1 MASNDDEG
9 FDLIQPSLIQQLR
22 KILDE
27 YPDDGQILKE
37 LIQNAED
44 AGATHVKFLHD
55 KNSYGTAKLFD
66 DCEELAENQGPA
78 LYAHNNALFTTEDWK
93 GIRLVSDSIKVEDPM
108 KVGRFGLGFKSVFH
122 MTDLPSLLSEYQIGF
137 IDPHGVCFSDKRHR
151 RTGKRWRL
159 REDRD
164 DIESMPDQFSPFI
177 GIFDCTEDVF
187 SKGFYNGT
195 LFRFPLRS
203 TPSALS
209 ETLYSAEKVDLLFKS
224 FMADAHFMILFLQH
238 LECIELHVREQKQS
252 KSKTIFQVKIAEEC
266 LQTVQAMRKEFLAK
280 IKPGDVMSSSVS
292 VTYAITI
299 ETVNFDLPPF
309 LNTKRYS
316 FLVTNYFCRGQV
328 SSTFKKLMTDK
339 ALSYLPMV
347 GVAMALPTAPALEV
361 PSIKGHVF
369 CFLPLPVQSISLTG
383 LPVHVNGFFALSQN
397 RCYIKSPNAEQEK
410 AGRHL
415 NDRSLLWNK
424 CLLEEA
430 IPRAYVKMI
439 LEAIKGKAANVP
451 ETAIY
456 RAWPDVCS
464 INQKWKG
471 VEKSLFQ
478 HLLQENVVYTE
489 ANRGSWVK
497 VEEAIFQRHTEHHQN
512 DLLMKVLLSNG
523 VSAVAIPEN
532 VNFAL
537 EKYAPYKEEIDPC
550 LIRQVLRQDP
560 SSHLNLKRKEKLI
573 LLKFSLSDGEFSD
586 LEGLQL
592 LPLSNGEFVRFETRA
607 KTVYIASKEH
617 PQELF
622 PGLDERFLD
631 RNVHEDILHDLCDA
645 IDQGYTQLELLT
657 KKHVPGLLWDS
668 LPKDWKMYHPASA
681 SVSWFPDEENCN
693 HPPKVWLQ
701 LVWRYLAKHFTS
713 TKDIQCLT
721 GLPLIPLNMLQT
733 PVFLTKL
740 CHASTVVVKRFQWDC
755 LDDIVEDVLKKI
767 GIIVIHGCP
776 DFIAQHPLVLGTFV
790 NFPSIPGVL
799 TAMVVCSAC
808 SGALL
813 TNVCQLSTPEKQ
825 VLRSF
830 LASTPAK
837 YLGCAERELLCSLPL
852 FETHAKRFVSKK
864 DGMFAVSSGSIPIQ
878 PLRDLIDVSQED
890 SANLARLLQVRIL
903 NPTEL
908 LCDIVFPEI
917 KQGQYTE
924 DRIDKLMPYVL
935 RNFAPVIHTNAEF
948 KRKIRALSFVP
959 KRGKRVKPSH
969 LFDPRNENLQELF
982 AYEDVFPVGEEYN
995 DPSILFILEQLGM
1008 KKEDKVTATNI
1019 YESAGLVSGLPL
1031 DQSVEKKSM
1040 AVLQF
1045 LIAHP
1050 EKLQEPV
1057 DGHVLS
1063 SLLKDASWVSPLR
1076 KKTLNFP
1083 PSLPWWKEDE
1093 KDARHFF
1100 KPTELKSCQFANL
1113 IGTVKPTVAIEKSNY
1128 ICNYFCWGKKPEV
1141 FDVVRHLENVVK
1153 FYVEDEKPHYMAM
1166 MNEIYLF
1173 LNSTDYED
1181 LKAVFDV
1188 LGISRWAW
1196 NGNGFSSPCEML
1208 LDETTIDLTPYIVP
1222 LPSEMLNFLGLFCY
1236 FGMKTECNPSLL
1248 LQVLSM
1254 INCKYEDHNSEFKLS
1269 EVKHDLKLC
1278 VEILNDVANEELS
1291 PEVQEMVL
1299 FPVQNRDN
1307 THLRLEPVQNCMYC
1321 ESDDWLTNDS
1331 NDEDMDYFYVHPRV
1345 PNRTAEL
1352 LGVPSL
1358 ANRMLGADELFI
1370 GEEFGQEEKLTTRL
1384 NRLLDDYTDGFAVP
1398 KELIQNADDAGATEV
1413 RFLYD
1418 ERDNEDA
1425 LTCLIDHG
1433 MRGCQGPA
1441 LWVYNDAIFKEED
1454 FLNITKLNE
1463 ATKARDTQK
1472 IGRFG
1477 LGFNA
1482 VYNLTDLPMFVSTN
1496 YFAIFDPHTSFLGKA
1511 IKNARRPGMK
1521 INLNKNV
1528 KKLRKFKN
1536 QFKPFNGIF
1545 GCDLS
1550 LEHEETSF
1558 DGTLFRFPLRT
1569 RDQASKSE
1577 IKKLCYD
1584 DHQIRLLLQ
1593 MFTQGARN
1601 LVLFTQNVLRIGI
1614 YHLPQK
1620 AGPDLNLSLMF
1631 EVIKSK
1637 SVAGG
1642 ILRELQFSEFTVP
1655 QSALKLSQDQLSL
1668 IKQCSVLQ
1676 ASSEVKTM
1684 AQKVHVDPR
1693 NFPNSSVVVEINC
1706 SFTKRGKKFFKSGI
1720 NQEKTT
1726 WLVVS
1731 SMGSGGAMKVA
1742 KNNPTLLPS
1751 AGVAALLQPKESCT
1765 FCPLP
1770 IVKKVDGLSLNATIF
1785 CYLPLPIHSGLF
1797 FHVNGAFAVTSN
1809 RRSLQEK
1816 VEDDKTCFG
1825 VKWNN
1830 VLMQD
1835 SVVSAF
1841 LDLLADL
1848 KAIAPRDGSYAF
1860 HSLWPR
1866 SSQVQ
1871 RNCRSFLKSF
1881 YSKLA
1886 GGGYSLFSDG
1896 KKWVDINHTVF
1907 LHPEFREESK
1917 IGEAANKVLQVHF
1930 KGHWAVIDMPGDILH
1945 SFQACDLM
1953 KDINTK
1959 SFSKFRFYSEVFFP
1973 NIATI
1978 SANLRDLLI
1987 LHALD
1992 CNRRDFNQMVME
2004 HACIPVSPNG
2014 HYLKRPSDLVHPDG
2028 EAASLFLPEDG
2039 RFPYGSQESYLHPRR
2054 LLVLE
2059 NLKMASN
2066 HLCWNEIA
2074 ERAESIHVL
2083 NAVNSDAAGKRL
2095 KALISFM
2102 ERKIAI
2108 HSSPGS
2114 DICLRFARA
2123 RFLPVLKKPV
2133 NFPLHW
2139 KGDEFEENSLL
2150 SPSDM
2155 CTEEKKYLVCC
2166 TEPLIG
2172 NIFPNNVQELFKPY
2186 SRTVTVDHVM
2196 EQLENAMSVRPES
2209 LSLAEYE
2216 ELDHVCR
2223 NAYEMLQHCLFVHG
2237 AGVIGPLQEKRFIL
2251 VERRFLSAKQISFT
2265 LTADCSPYLF
2275 KLPIQLAESFAP
2287 LMKAA
2292 GVRKKFDVEDYIS
2305 ALHEVQK
2312 EFKGNVLDEQTLRVA
2327 IHLANQLGETV
2338 QSSRFD
2344 LQGKRGSWET
2354 VPLPDSKG
2362 VMRVLSDLCVRD
2374 SAWIPD
2380 EEGVHFVHDRI
2391 PWPTCVKVRVKT
2403 RRREALRRHA
2413 IGIPFGQKEKLTN
2426 RLKRILT
2433 GYPCEKD
2440 ILKELLQ
2447 NADDA
2452 QATEICFIKDP
2463 RHHSDKK
2470 VFEDSWKP
2478 LQGPALCVYNN
2489 RPFTDADIQGIGNLG
2504 EGSKGDD
2511 PNKTGQYG
2519 VGFNAVYHLTDVPSF
2534 MTRGKEIGDVLCAFD
2549 PHCTYVP
2556 DATPEEPGVKIEDIS
2571 RLKILFPDVFS
2582 CYLEDHFPLNDST
2595 MFRFPLRTREMSKVS
2610 HLSRSP
2616 VTLTMLDAMM
2626 KDLKNE
2632 LFEILLFVNNV
2643 KKITM
2648 CEVNEQSGK
2657 LANVYSVEVTMSE
2670 EDEAKRK
2677 AFANYIKQIGE
2688 LIKRRKDLILK
2699 EIPVGTVSYVLNI
2712 ADNTGNREKWLI
2724 VQQIGFEKEV
2734 PERVNSAFKRRDLG
2748 MLPIGGAAF
2757 LLERNSFDPMRRP
2770 KKAYCFLPL
2779 PIETD
2784 LPVHINGHFALDHE
2798 ARRNLWGNEFS
2809 DYRSDWNKAL
2819 LADVVASCYLL
2830 LVVEVR
2836 SFLQLPV
2843 VTETNRFV
2851 EECSE
2856 TEMMSR
2862 IRAYERIF
2870 PLAEFKDPYWKAL
2883 VDSLFQKVNTE
2894 KLQVLPVVRKKPTNA
2909 TSSILKKNTP
2919 SVEITWLPCTGQ
2931 GNNQAFFNNLME
2943 TGPFAILPERQSDE
2957 NQIKSRKMFEEILLA
2972 SGFNLVASSMAL
2984 YQSLRRSEVSPCTIS
2999 PFSVIEFYKSI
3010 NSPSPLCKIGT
3021 IPCPVKDTPFRSYLG
3036 IICVLLYCKQSNEFV
3051 NQLSGLPLLLTQD
3064 NYLQLFS
3071 STQPKFL
3078 SRFRDLLPGSPQVFL
3093 HEQVY
3098 DQIFQDLSEMKLS
3111 VLKPLDIEGFVANL
3125 SQTLPLKCYGKATC
3139 AEWSPYQNAIP
3150 NNKWI
3155 SRVWVFL
3162 RERTKDIF
3170 DDLKMNAES
3179 KILKVKR
3186 SLESLDNWC
3195 VIPAFQSQTAQKP
3208 AIQFLVPLCRA
3219 LSILD
3224 CSSPDSSNEKLVEV
3238 LRKLGVPELNHI
3250 SLTRSSLSSSSL
3262 QVSLARVMVSSLKDP
3277 TSLLTCLD
3285 MKIAE
3290 DPQSSERLEPEDCT
3304 VILEYFST
3312 CVRWLKNTD
3321 QRKLKKLPLYLAT
3334 HGGYIRLEQH
3344 HDVKVLPTGIPKQ
3357 ELEVLEREVGV
3368 VFLESFSSLSKLFE
3382 FLGVGSL
3389 SVVDVYCTFILP
3401 NLNLFS
3407 QEARQIHLKYVR
3419 QGVMSTGSLS
3429 DDDKGRLLDS
3439 LKMTSFI
3446 PSTDGSLRKACFFYD
3461 PHEDVFRT
3469 MLLPSDFPPEPFESE
3484 EWLKVLKKI
3493 GLVHEV
3499 SQDLFRRFATDVA
3512 QEAKKERTEKT
3523 DEKSRVLVKHL
3534 MRRTNVVEEG
3544 LLPAIRDIPF
3554 VVCEPVRKGLRDL
3567 CPPFK
3572 ALKKG
3577 QNSYCAFKGAV
3588 PSDYAEIVWTR
3599 AHLLPVWAIPKQHTR
3614 FLGCPEGTRRDHYCD
3629 QFIMQLQIMKNPTTE
3644 LVVSH
3649 CETICSHLERQSE
3662 GRKCSSEESATRTA
3676 VMIRIYEFLQT
3687 QANRIPDN
3695 VKTQLSSTPFIVVE
3709 EGTKFVLPS
3718 QVVLEFYEHFQIKPY
3733 LYSVPRELGK
3743 YHPLFQVLGCR
3754 KHVTVRHYAMVLEM
3768 LHKSSMNKKLHPNE
3782 VIKCVKASRGLFE
3795 ELDKNEAE
3803 VKDLSKLHLPAVIPG
3818 DLKDNRVDTLP
3829 LTLQESPLL
3838 IFNDRLP
3845 SFFTRLEKLDQYF
3858 LLDLDVMKVKC
3869 SSPMTNYKDLI
3880 MKLPS
3885 AIRPKMLSCVV
3896 HEKLIDSQ
3904 SEVTT
3909 SFEAVDSIKRKLS
3922 SPEFC
3927 SGVIRLIR
3935 DVNCQNQNFDEKV
3948 IGEVERGLPNIDIC
3962 LTSNLRTTLFYED
3975 APIPFSE
3982 ANVRYFLQKTPTP
3995 GGETRTV
4002 YVDVMNQ
4009 NTLVPLVS
4017 HVIGELFGE
4026 YLGKRSALISQMLSC
4041 EPSEICLLLDTLQ
4054 VRADNSNHAPK
4065 VKIFPRLGTFIPLED
4080 HHLLNEDF
4088 EDFETEEYI
4097 GYELEDPTLHQESGV
4112 ATYIYARIVEEV
4124 TDRNC
4129 SHLAKK
4135 YRIDIGDNQE
4145 IDVDATDLY
4154 KFHRSEE
4161 DLECKA
4167 IVVADGQSRNA
4178 SRHGVYRPKNKDKQE
4193 VFSEISRLLEEA
4205 WKMSEEK
4212 RRKVIKRL
4220 YLRWHPDKNVG
4231 EEEFCSV
4238 LFKHLMNEISRLE
4251 SGQPGKSQENS
4262 FADTGR
4268 SQQTSYQE
4276 FFSSWGDRA
4285 RQHHAQREGY
4295 RTRPPA
4301 YGGFYSRPNPQP
4313 GEAKRWFRQAQADL
4327 AAVSNDVVCHR
4338 PFYEWACFKC
4348 HQAAEKALKAT
4359 LLTIDADSF
4368 YDHGLA
4374 GLCGRLNDEELS
4386 QLAIQLECIVGNYAR
4401 MRYPDKLCFPRI
4413 PNDVYD
4419 EEMAQSALQL
4429 ATRIVDRVRGRIP

>member
-1 MASNDDEG
+1 M
-9 FDLIQPSLIQQLR
+9 
-22 KILDE
+22 
-27 YPDDGQILKE
+27 
-37 LIQNAED
+37 
-44 AGATHVKFLHD
+44 
-55 KNSYGTAKLFD
+55 
-66 DCEELAENQGPA
+66 
-78 LYAHNNALFTTEDWK
+78 
-93 GIRLVSDSIKVEDPM
+93 
-108 KVGRFGLGFKSVFH
+108 
-122 MTDLPSLLSEYQIGF
+122 
-137 IDPHGVCFSDKRHR
+137 
-151 RTGKRWRL
+151 
-159 REDRD
+159 
-164 DIESMPDQFSPFI
+164 
-177 GIFDCTEDVF
+177 
-187 SKGFYNGT
+187 
-195 LFRFPLRS
+195 
-203 TPSALS
+203 
-209 ETLYSAEKVDLLFKS
+209 
-224 FMADAHFMILFLQH
+224 
-238 LECIELHVREQKQS
+238 
-252 KSKTIFQVKIAEEC
+252 
-266 LQTVQAMRKEFLAK
+266 
-280 IKPGDVMSSSVS
+280 
-292 VTYAITI
+292 
-299 ETVNFDLPPF
+299 
-309 LNTKRYS
+309 
-316 FLVTNYFCRGQV
+316 
-328 SSTFKKLMTDK
+328 
-339 ALSYLPMV
+339 
-347 GVAMALPTAPALEV
+347 
-361 PSIKGHVF
+361 
-369 CFLPLPVQSISLTG
+369 
-383 LPVHVNGFFALSQN
+383 
-397 RCYIKSPNAEQEK
+397 QE
-410 AGRHL
+410 
-415 NDRSLLWNK
+415 
-424 CLLEEA
+424 
-430 IPRAYVKMI
+430 
-439 LEAIKGKAANVP
+439 
-451 ETAIY
+451 
-456 RAWPDVCS
+456 
-464 INQKWKG
+464 
-471 VEKSLFQ
+471 
-478 HLLQENVVYTE
+478 
-489 ANRGSWVK
+489 
-497 VEEAIFQRHTEHHQN
+497 
-512 DLLMKVLLSNG
+512 
-523 VSAVAIPEN
+523 
-532 VNFAL
+532 
-537 EKYAPYKEEIDPC
+537 
-550 LIRQVLRQDP
+550 
-560 SSHLNLKRKEKLI
+560 
-573 LLKFSLSDGEFSD
+573 
-586 LEGLQL
+586 
-592 LPLSNGEFVRFETRA
+592 
-607 KTVYIASKEH
+607 
-617 PQELF
+617 
-622 PGLDERFLD
+622 
-631 RNVHEDILHDLCDA
+631 
-645 IDQGYTQLELLT
+645 
-657 KKHVPGLLWDS
+657 
-668 LPKDWKMYHPASA
+668 
-681 SVSWFPDEENCN
+681 
-693 HPPKVWLQ
+693 
-701 LVWRYLAKHFTS
+701 
-713 TKDIQCLT
+713 
-721 GLPLIPLNMLQT
+721 
-733 PVFLTKL
+733 
-740 CHASTVVVKRFQWDC
+740 
-755 LDDIVEDVLKKI
+755 
-767 GIIVIHGCP
+767 
-776 DFIAQHPLVLGTFV
+776 
-790 NFPSIPGVL
+790 
-799 TAMVVCSAC
+799 
-808 SGALL
+808 
-813 TNVCQLSTPEKQ
+813 
-825 VLRSF
+825 
-830 LASTPAK
+830 
-837 YLGCAERELLCSLPL
+837 
-852 FETHAKRFVSKK
+852 
-864 DGMFAVSSGSIPIQ
+864 
-878 PLRDLIDVSQED
+878 
-890 SANLARLLQVRIL
+890 
-903 NPTEL
+903 
-908 LCDIVFPEI
+908 
-917 KQGQYTE
+917 
-924 DRIDKLMPYVL
+924 
-935 RNFAPVIHTNAEF
+935 
-948 KRKIRALSFVP
+948 
-959 KRGKRVKPSH
+959 
-969 LFDPRNENLQELF
+969 
-982 AYEDVFPVGEEYN
+982 
-995 DPSILFILEQLGM
+995 
-1008 KKEDKVTATNI
+1008 
-1019 YESAGLVSGLPL
+1019 
-1031 DQSVEKKSM
+1031 
-1040 AVLQF
+1040 
-1045 LIAHP
+1045 
-1050 EKLQEPV
+1050 
-1057 DGHVLS
+1057 
-1063 SLLKDASWVSPLR
+1063 
-1076 KKTLNFP
+1076 
-1083 PSLPWWKEDE
+1083 
-1093 KDARHFF
+1093 
-1100 KPTELKSCQFANL
+1100 
-1113 IGTVKPTVAIEKSNY
+1113 
-1128 ICNYFCWGKKPEV
+1128 
-1141 FDVVRHLENVVK
+1141 
-1153 FYVEDEKPHYMAM
+1153 EKPYYMAM
-1166 MNEIYLF
+1166 MSEIYSF
-1173 LNSTDYED
+1173 LNSTDYEA

-1188 LGISRWAW
+1188 LGLSKWAW
-1196 NGNGFSSPCEML
+1196 NGYGFSSPCKIL
-1208 LDETTIDLTPYIVP
+1208 SDETTMDLTPFIVP
-1222 LPSEMLNFLGLFCY
+1222 LPSNMVNFRRLFCY

-1254 INCKYEDHNSEFKLS
+1254 IKHKYEHQYSEFKLS
-1269 EVKHDLKLC
+1269 EVKRDLKLC

-1299 FPVQNRDN
+1299 FPVENHDN
-1307 THLRLEPVQNCMYC
+1307 NHLRLEPVQNCMYC
-1321 ESDDWLTNDS
+1321 ESDDWLTKES
-1331 NDEDMDYFYVHPRV
+1331 NDEDMDYFYVHPIV

-1352 LGVPSL
+1352 LGVPSVT
-1358 ANRMLGADELFI
+1358 NRMLGADELFI

-1413 RFLYD
+1413 KFLYD

-1454 FLNITKLNE
+1454 FVNITKLNE
-1463 ATKARDTQK
+1463 ATKAQETQK

-1482 VYNLTDLPMFVSTN
+1482 VYNLTDVPMFVSKN

-1521 INLNKNV
+1521 INLNKDV
-1528 KKLRKFKN
+1528 KKLRHFKN
-1536 QFKPFNGIF
+1536 QFKPFNGVF
-1545 GCDLS
+1545 GCNLR

-1569 RDQASKSE
+1569 REQASKSE
-1577 IKKLCYD
+1577 IKNLCYD
-1584 DHQIRLLLQ
+1584 DHQMRELLQ
-1593 MFTQGARN
+1593 MFIQGAKH
-1601 LVLFTQNVLRIGI
+1601 LVLFTQNVLRVGI
-1614 YHLPQK
+1614 YHLPKMGGQ
-1620 AGPDLNLSLMF
+1620 DLNPSLLF
-1631 EVIKSK
+1631 EVTKSK

-1642 ILRELQFSEFTVP
+1642 IIRELQFSDFTVP
-1655 QSALKLSQDQLSL
+1655 QTASKLSPDQLSL
-1668 IKQCSVLQ
+1668 LKQCNVLQ
-1676 ASSEVKTM
+1676 ASSRVKVL
-1684 AQKVHVDPR
+1684 AQRGQVDPR
-1693 NFPNSSVVVEINC
+1693 KFPKSSLVLEITC
-1706 SFTKRGKKFFKSGI
+1706 SLTKCGKSFFKGGI
-1720 NQEKTT
+1720 NRDKTT

-1731 SMGSGGAMKVA
+1731 SMGSGEAMKVA
-1742 KNNPTLLPS
+1742 KNSHSLLPS
-1751 AGVAALLQPKESCT
+1751 AGVAALLQPKESST
-1765 FCPLP
+1765 FFPLP
-1770 IVKKVDGLSLNATIF
+1770 ILKKVDGLSLNATIF

-1816 VEDDKTCFG
+1816 VEDDKTSFG

-1848 KAIAPRDGSYAF
+1848 KAIAPRDGSYVF

-1917 IGEAANKVLQVHF
+1917 IGEAANKVLQVQF

-2054 LLVLE
+2054 LLMLE

-2066 HLCWNEIA
+2066 DLCWNEIA

-2083 NAVNSDAAGKRL
+2083 NAVNTDAAGKRL

-2172 NIFPNNVQELFKPY
+2172 NIFPNNVEELFKPY
-2186 SRTVTVDHVM
+2186 SRTLTVEHVM
-2196 EQLENAMSVRPES
+2196 KQLEHAMSARPES
-2209 LSLAEYE
+2209 LSLAKYE
-2216 ELDHVCR
+2216 ELDQVCR
-2223 NAYEMLQHCLFVHG
+2223 KAYQTLQQCLSAYG
-2237 AGVIGPLQEKRFIL
+2237 AGVIEPLPEKCFIL
-2251 VERRFLSAKQISFT
+2251 VERSFLSAKQISFT
-2265 LTADCSPYLF
+2265 LTTDCSPYLF
-2275 KLPIQLAESFAP
+2275 KLPNHLAEAFAP

-2292 GVRKKFDVEDYIS
+2292 GVRQKFDVEDFIS
-2305 ALHEVQK
+2305 ALREVQK
-2312 EFKGNVLDEQTLRVA
+2312 AFEENVLNEETLQVA
-2327 IHLANQLGETV
+2327 IHLANQLGEVV

-2344 LQGKRGSWET
+2344 LPGKGGSWET

-2362 VMRVLSDLCVRD
+2362 VMRALSDLCVRD
-2374 SAWIPD
+2374 CPWIPD
-2380 EEGVHFVHDRI
+2380 EEGVHFVHDGI
-2391 PWPTCVKVRVKT
+2391 PWSTCAKLEVKT
-2403 RRREALRRHA
+2403 RRREALRRHR

-2426 RLKRILT
+2426 RLKRILS

-2534 MTRGKEIGDVLCAFD
+2534 MTCGKEIGDVLCAFD

-2556 DATPEEPGVKIEDIS
+2556 GATPEEPGVKIEDIS

-2582 CYLEDHFPLNDST
+2582 CYLEDHFPLNGST

-2610 HLSRSP
+2610 QLSRSS
-2616 VTLTMLDAMM
+2616 VTLTMLDTMM

-2657 LANVYSVEVTMSE
+2657 LANVYSVEATMSE

-2677 AFANYIKQIGE
+2677 AFSNYIKQIGE

-2734 PERVNSAFKRRDLG
+2734 PEHVNSAFKRRDLG
-2748 MLPIGGAAF
+2748 MLPIGGVSC
-2757 LLERNSFDPMRRP
+2757 LLEKNSFDQKGRCN
-2770 KKAYCFLPL
+2770 KAYCFLPL

-2798 ARRNLWGNEFS
+2798 ARRNLWRNETS

-2819 LADVVASCYLL
+2819 LADVVASCYLML
-2830 LVVEVR
+2830 LVEVR
-2836 SFLQLPV
+2836 ASFQLPA
-2843 VTETNRFV
+2843 VTETARCV

-2856 TEMMSR
+2856 TEMLTR
-2862 IRAYERIF
+2862 IRAYERMF
-2870 PLAEFKDPYWKAL
+2870 PLTELKDPYWKTL

-2894 KLQVLPVVRKKPTNA
+2894 GLRVLPVVRKKPADA
-2909 TSSILKKNTP
+2909 TSSIAKKKTP
-2919 SVEITWLPCTGQ
+2919 LVEITWLPCTGM

-2943 TGPFAILPERQSDE
+2943 AGPFAILPERQRDE
-2957 NQIKSRKMFEEILLA
+2957 NQTKLRNLFEEILLE
-2972 SGFNLVASSMAL
+2972 SGFNLVASSMSL
-2984 YQSLRRSEVSPCTIS
+2984 YQSLRRSEISPCTIS
-2999 PFSVIEFYKSI
+2999 PFSVIDFYKSI
-3010 NSPSPLCKIGT
+3010 NSPSPLCKIGK
-3021 IPCPVKDTPFRSYLG
+3021 IPCPVNETPFRSPLG
-3036 IICVLLYCKQSNEFV
+3036 IILVLLYCKQSNEFM

-3064 NYLQLFS
+3064 NHLQLFS

-3078 SRFRDLLPGSPQVFL
+3078 SRFQDILPGSPQLFI
-3093 HEQVY
+3093 HDQVY
-3098 DQIFQDLSEMKLS
+3098 KHIFQDPSEMKSS
-3111 VLKPLDIEGFVANL
+3111 VLKPLDVEGFVANL
-3125 SQTLPLKCYGKATC
+3125 PQTLPLKSYGKATC
-3139 AEWSPYQNAIP
+3139 AEWSPNQNAIP
-3150 NNKWI
+3150 NKEWL

-3162 RERTKDIF
+3162 GERTKDII
-3170 DDLKMNAES
+3170 DDTKINEES

-3186 SLESLDNWC
+3186 SLESLDNWSF
-3195 VIPAFQSQTAQKP
+3195 IPAFESRIAQKRGFTLFSFRAPRP
-3208 AIQFLVPLCRA
+3208 AVQFLVPLCRA

-3224 CSSPDSSNEKLVEV
+3224 CSSPDSSNLKLVEV

-3250 SLTRSSLSSSSL
+3250 ALTSSSSGTSLSSSSL
-3262 QVSLARVMVSSLKDP
+3262 QVSLARLMVSSLKDP

-3285 MKIAE
+3285 MKIAG
-3290 DPQSSERLEPEDCT
+3290 DPQSPERLEPADCA
-3304 VILEYFST
+3304 VLLEYFST
-3312 CVRWLKNTD
+3312 SVRCLKDTD
-3321 QRKLKKLPLYLAT
+3321 RNKLKKLPFYLAT
-3334 HGGYIRLEQH
+3334 HGGYIRLAQH
-3344 HDVKVLPTGIPKQ
+3344 HDVKVLPTGIPKG

-3368 VFLESFSSLSKLFE
+3368 VFLESLSSLSKLFE
-3382 FLGVGSL
+3382 FLSVGSL

-3407 QEARQIHLKYVR
+3407 NEARQLHLEYVR
-3419 QGVMSTGSLS
+3419 QGILLPGLLS
-3429 DDDKGRLLDS
+3429 DDDETRLLS
-3439 LKMTSFI
+3439 SMRTTSFI
-3446 PSTDGSLRKACFFYD
+3446 PSKDGSLRKACFFYD
-3461 PHEDVFRT
+3461 PHEDVFRS
-3469 MLLPSDFPPEPFESE
+3469 MLLPSDFPPEPFQSQ
-3484 EWLKVLKKI
+3484 EWLTVLRKI
-3493 GLVHEV
+3493 GLVHTV
-3499 SQDLFRRFATDVA
+3499 SQDHFTRFATDVA
-3512 QEAKKERTEKT
+3512 QEAEKERTEKT
-3523 DEKSRVLVKHL
+3523 DEKSKVLVKHL
-3534 MRRTNVVEEG
+3534 MRRTNVVKEG

-3567 CPPFK
+3567 CPPFT
-3572 ALKKG
+3572 ALKTG
-3577 QNSYCAFKGAV
+3577 QNSYCTFKGAV

-3599 AHLLPVWAIPKQHTR
+3599 VYLLPGWAIPKQHTR

-3629 QFIMQLQIMKNPTTE
+3629 QFITQLQIMKNPTTQ
-3644 LVVSH
+3644 LVVNH
-3649 CETICSHLERQSE
+3649 CQTICSHLERQSE
-3662 GRKCSSEESATRTA
+3662 RRKCSSEESATRRA
-3676 VMIRIYEFLQT
+3676 VMIRIYEFLQA
-3687 QANRIPDN
+3687 QANPIPDN
-3695 VKTQLSSTPFIVVE
+3695 VKTQLSSTPFIIVE
-3709 EGTKFVLPS
+3709 EGGKFVLPS
-3718 QVVLEFYEHFQIKPY
+3718 QVVLELYEHLQIKPY

-3743 YHPLFQVLGCR
+3743 YHPLFQALGCL
-3754 KHVTVRHYAMVLEM
+3754 KHVSVSHYAMVLEM
-3768 LHKSSMNKKLHPNE
+3768 LHKSSMSAKLHPNE
-3782 VIKCVKASRGLFE
+3782 VKMCVKASRGLFE
-3795 ELDKNEAE
+3795 EVDKREQE
-3803 VKDLSKLHLPAVIPG
+3803 VKDLSKLHLPAVIPR
-3818 DLKDNRVDTLP
+3818 DFKDTQLDTLP
-3829 LTLQESPLL
+3829 LTLQESPTL
-3838 IFNDRLP
+3838 IFNDISP
-3845 SFFTRLEKLDQYF
+3845 SFVCRLEKLNRYF
-3858 LLDLDVMKVKC
+3858 LLDLDFMKVKC
-3869 SSPMTNYKDLI
+3869 SSPMTIYKDLI
-3880 MKLPS
+3880 MKLPPE
-3885 AIRPKMLSCVV
+3885 IRPEMLSCVI
-3896 HEKLIDSQ
+3896 HEKLTDFQ
-3904 SEVTT
+3904 SKAAT
-3909 SFEAVDSIKRKLS
+3909 SLEAVKAIKRKLS

-3935 DVNCQNQNFDEKV
+3935 DVNCQNQDFDERV
-3948 IGEVERGLPNIDIC
+3948 IGEVERGLPSIDIYV
-3962 LTSNLRTTLFYED
+3962 TSNLRTTLFYED
-3975 APIPFSE
+3975 APIPFSD
-3982 ANVRYFLQKTPTP
+3982 ANVSYFLQKTPTP

-4054 VRADNSNHAPK
+4054 VRSDNSYRARK
-4065 VKIFPRLGTFIPLED
+4065 VKIFPRPGTFIPLED

-4154 KFHRSEE
+4154 KFHRSDD

-4205 WKMSEEK
+4205 WNMPEEK

-4231 EEEFCSV
+4231 GEEFCSEA
-4238 LFKHLMNEISRLE
+4238 FKHLTNEISRLE
-4251 SGQPGKSQENS
+4251 SGEQEKSQENS
-4262 FADTGR
+4262 FGDTR
-4268 SQQTSYQE
+4268 RTQQTSYE
-4276 FFSSWGDRA
+4276 NFFNSWGDRA

-4295 RTRPPA
+4295 RTRPPS
-4301 YGGFYSRPNPQP
+4301 YGGSHSRPNPQP

-4327 AAVSNDVVCHR
+4327 AAVSNDVVCYK

-4348 HQAAEKALKAT
+4348 HQ
-4359 LLTIDADSF
+4359 
-4368 YDHGLA
+4368 
-4374 GLCGRLNDEELS
+4374 
-4386 QLAIQLECIVGNYAR
+4386 V
-4401 MRYPDKLCFPRI
+4401 
-4413 PNDVYD
+4413 
-4419 EEMAQSALQL
+4419 
-4429 ATRIVDRVRGRIP
+4429 